1 MKEKILSITQLILV
15 ITFVTINTSILI
27 KQVDKVKEDVNALL
41 PDSDGSED
49 EARRIYENFMKKE
62 QYISLTVSHDDLTS
76 IEDCFVQLIG
86 YLSVNDIKNAEVTK
100 SRLISYLEHLRRL
113 SGFTIDA
120 VI

>member
-1 MKEKILSITQLILV
+1 MKEKILSIILLILV
-15 ITFVTINTSILI
+15 IGFVTINTSILV
-27 KQVDKVKEDVNALL
+27 KQIDNVKEEVDALL
-41 PDSDGSED
+41 LDGDNSETD
-49 EARRIYENFMKKE
+49 ARRIYENFMKKE

-76 IEDCFVQLIG
+76 IEDCFIQLIG
-86 YLSVNDIKNAEVTK
+86 YLSVKDIKNAEVTK